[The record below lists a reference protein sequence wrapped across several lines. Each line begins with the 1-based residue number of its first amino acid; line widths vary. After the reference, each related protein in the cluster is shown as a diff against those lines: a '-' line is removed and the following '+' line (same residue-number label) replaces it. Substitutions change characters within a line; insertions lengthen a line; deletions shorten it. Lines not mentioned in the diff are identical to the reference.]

1 MKLFNI
7 LTKRTVSKW
16 KDKMPYNKEEL
27 KVNDFYQEIT
37 RRDEAKYIEVIQ
49 KRTTTGNLTDGILR
63 DSTSGNIILFEK
75 ITPGQGTDGSG
86 HPENNKITWSH
97 GYFDYDENE
106 DLNKIIDREFTEL

>member
-1 MKLFNI
+1 
-7 LTKRTVSKW
+7 
-16 KDKMPYNKEEL
+16 MPYNKEEL